1 MALVQVRTA
10 QFVVGASSAKAFP
23 DWDLPEVAF
32 AGRSNVGKS
41 SALKAL
47 TGGKCAVRVSK
58 TPGRTR
64 EINVFE
70 LDLVGRLP
78 IAFIDLPGYGYASV
92 PLRMRAQWGPLV
104 RSYMEGRD
112 NLKAVVLLCDA
123 RRGPE
128 DEELGLVEWL
138 EERSIDW
145 ICVCTKSDKLAKSKV
160 KPAVWQAA
168 RTLGI
173 AGSRAVAFSA
183 KSGVGVDDLWRRILR
198 SCRPK

>member
-1 MALVQVRTA
+1 MALVQVRKA
-10 QFVVGASSAKAFP
+10 QFVVGASGAKAFP
-23 DWDLPEVAF
+23 VWDLPEVAF

-47 TGGKCAVRVSK
+47 TGGKCSVRVSK

-70 LDLVGRLP
+70 LDLVDRP
-78 IAFIDLPGYGYASV
+78 SVAFVDLPGYGYASV
-92 PLRMRAQWGPLV
+92 PLKMRAQWGPLV
-104 RSYMEGRD
+104 RSYLEDRA
-112 NLKAVVLLCDA
+112 NLKAVVLLCDV

-138 EERSIDW
+138 DERSIDW
-145 ICVCTKSDKLAKSKV
+145 IAVCTKSDKLAKSKV

-168 RTLGI
+168 RALGI
-173 AGSRAVAFSA
+173 PASRAVAFSA
-183 KSGVGVDDLWRRILR
+183 KTGFGVDEVWRRILR
-198 SCRPK
+198 LCGPK